1 MPDIFHTSLTD
12 IVEDPCFA
20 GYIDEAVRDTSQLI
34 KSGIVQDNVLNKDVP
49 EHARTVDIPFWP
61 ELDASDET
69 GADEVP
75 STAGEELTT
84 KKVETKPDTG
94 TTLLRS
100 AKWGWSQFV
109 SMYAGAVGGDPEA
122 YLARQIGR
130 YQAMRE
136 QRMLISMLNGVF
148 GRNAAKVSQVDVGAA
163 GDLIYDITGQPGNAC
178 YLHRNTIDWAK
189 QVLGDARGG
198 LVGIVCHS
206 VFTTEL
212 KTLDPANFQ
221 PAKVGPDRIVI
232 EPAKYDGMSII
243 EDDSL
248 PYTPG
253 TGIGVAYLFGYGAVA
268 RQRLSVEHATERYRD
283 PGKSLEYFIRR
294 WRQVLHPR
302 GYAWIGTAAKET
314 PSNSELATAANWKQ
328 VYQTKNIR
336 IVKLACKLKGK
347 AFDPAIT
354 VQVTGT
360 VKTQEVEDASTS
372 GSGSGSG
379 SGSH

>member
-1 MPDIFHTSLTD
+1 MSAVSHTTLAE

-49 EHARTVDIPFWP
+49 EHARTVEVPFWP
-61 ELDASDET
+61 ELDASDDT

-75 STAGEELTT
+75 STAGEDLTT
-84 KKVETKPDTG
+84 KKVEAKPDTG

-109 SMYAGAVGGDPEA
+109 SMYAAAVGGDPEA
-122 YLARQIGR
+122 YMARQIGA
-130 YQAMRE
+130 YQAKRE
-136 QRMLISMLNGVF
+136 QRMLIALLNGVF
-148 GRNAAKVSQVDVGAA
+148 ARNAAKTSQVDVGVS
-163 GDLIYDITGQPGNAC
+163 GDLIYDITSQPGNAC

-198 LVGIVCHS
+198 LVGICCHS

-212 KTLDPANFQ
+212 KTLDPHNFQ
-221 PAKVGPDRIVI
+221 PAKVGDDGIVL

-253 TGIGVAYLFGYGAVA
+253 TGIGVAYLFGRGAVA
-268 RQRLSVEHATERYRD
+268 RQRLSVEHPTERYRD
-283 PGKSLEYFIRR
+283 PSKSLEFFIRR
-294 WRQVLHPR
+294 WRQLLHPR

-314 PSNSELATAANWKQ
+314 PSNTELATATNWKQ

-336 IVKLACKLKGK
+336 IVKLACKLRGR
-347 AFDPAIT
+347 AFEPTISVT
-354 VQVTGT
+354 VDGV
-360 VKTQEVEDASTS
+360 VKTNEVGDAS
-372 GSGSGSG
+372 GSDESS
-379 SGSH
+379 SST